1 MVDAWMAFGKA
12 YLLTQA
18 KQLGRRF
25 SREVVVGFSKE
36 KMNRSS
42 LA

>member
-18 KQLGRRF
+18 KQLGRR
-25 SREVVVGFSKE
+25 
-36 KMNRSS
+36 
-42 LA
+42 LAERWWWVLVRKR